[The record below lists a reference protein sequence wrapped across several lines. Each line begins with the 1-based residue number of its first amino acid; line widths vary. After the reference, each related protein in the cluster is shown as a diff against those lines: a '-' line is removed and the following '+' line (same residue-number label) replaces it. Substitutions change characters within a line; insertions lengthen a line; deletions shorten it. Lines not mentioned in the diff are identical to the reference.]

1 MSNDDSRNGTDGRP
15 ADAFRPRAGR
25 AASTPPG
32 EVAPWQGGEVDPAG
46 RGAELDQPNPVRHAG
61 DQGQPRH
68 SASMTIRM
76 PAQEPV
82 SAKKTVRV
90 RRSVLMVLICLI
102 VLLAVAIVALVKF
115 LPARTST
122 ALAVPDKATSSPSA
136 SATQPS
142 PADSA
147 TSASSSP
154 SAASSSS
161 ASSPAAS
168 ATATASSS
176 ASTIAAPGGAAGAP
190 LADLSALDPVNQSYI
205 SSLSTGPQQIGS
217 ITYQDSVRFTCDTT
231 SGYLVYDVAG
241 YKYLTTLI
249 GIPSD
254 ASNATGNAMT
264 ITFYKDGSATQ
275 LMTPI
280 TVSLDHPQSVHLNL
294 QGASQLEVAC
304 SAISTT
310 NQDSEYMD
318 VAFGNATIGPS

>member
-1 MSNDDSRNGTDGRP
+1 MRNDDTRNGANGGP
-15 ADAFRPRAGR
+15 ADAIRPQAGR
-25 AASTPPG
+25 NAARVPG
-32 EVAPWQGGEVDPAG
+32 EVAPWQGGEVDSVG
-46 RGAELDQPNPVRHAG
+46 RGADLDQPNPARPAG
-61 DQGQPRH
+61 DEGQPRH
-68 SASMTIRM
+68 SASVTVRM

-82 SAKKTVRV
+82 SGKKTVRV
-90 RRSVLMVLICLI
+90 RRSLLMTLVCLI
-102 VLLAVAIVALVKF
+102 VLLVVAIVALVKF
-115 LPARTST
+115 LPAHTST
-122 ALAVPDKATSSPSA
+122 ALAVQDKATSSPRA
-136 SATQPS
+136 SATRPS

-154 SAASSSS
+154 STASSPA

-168 ATATASSS
+168 ATAAATSSG
-176 ASTIAAPGGAAGAP
+176 STVVAPGGAAGAP
-190 LADLSALDPVNQSYI
+190 LADLSALNPVNQSYI

-217 ITYQDSVRFTCDTT
+217 ITYQDSVRFTCDTP

-254 ASNATGNAMT
+254 ASNATGNTMT

-275 LMTPI
+275 LMTPV

-310 NQDSEYMD
+310 SQDSEYMD